1 MTSAPTHVGCQE
13 KDGVMN
19 KTSSLELPSELKE
32 RIERVAANSSGRGQR
47 GIVGIFLMERTTDH
61 KEALKKLLARRSVS
75 RQGKFTLSSGRE
87 SEYYIDCKLTTLDP
101 EGAVLT
107 GYTVFEF
114 LRANQIRAEAIG
126 GMSIGADPIVTAV
139 AVVSGLEGNPLPAF
153 IVRKEAKAH
162 GLRKQVEGI
171 ELTPGKRVVIV
182 DDVCTVGDATRE
194 AIAAVERAG
203 LKVVAVVSL
212 VDREEG
218 GSELLR
224 QKYDYYSIFTAKEL
238 LEEYERAPRESGNP
252 PGSGRSRAPGDP
264 RPA

>member
-1 MTSAPTHVGCQE
+1 MIVDTIWISLRRPFAN
-13 KDGVMN
+13 DG
-19 KTSSLELPSELKE
+19 
-32 RIERVAANSSGRGQR
+32 RSG
-47 GIVGIFLMERTTDH
+47 
-61 KEALKKLLARRSVS
+61 RSVS

-162 GLRKQVEGI
+162 GLKKQVEGM

-182 DDVCTVGDATRE
+182 DDVCTTGDSTLE
-194 AIAAVERAG
+194 AVQAVEQAG

-224 QKYDYYSIFTAKEL
+224 QKYEYYSIFTAKEL
-238 LEEYERAPRESGNP
+238 LEEYERAARESGNP
-252 PGSGRSRAPGDP
+252 PGGAGPRAPGD
-264 RPA
+264 AGSA